1 MPRTEAEVVQGGPG
15 SDAAAQASAA
25 SGAAAVVAPETV
37 VITLNGAQ
45 YTVPKAL
52 AAGIEQE
59 RDKAGTEYGQR
70 VAAQYQTRHA
80 QDSARIAELEEEEPA
95 PGNELKPPSPQDL
108 IDNPEKYHADNKA
121 WTEHLVT
128 SQVAQ
133 VDEKHTNAANARD
146 RETAMAADWKEAVT
160 KFYVEYPHLA
170 DDKDIVDT
178 VWRANFQLIGSMTP
192 EAGFKKLADLSSTR
206 IAKIVERGKAG
217 KAPKLETSGGA
228 AVKVDKGA
236 EDEVTEPERGGI
248 SKAIK
253 ERQRRFRN
261 PNFREAAA

>member
-1 MPRTEAEVVQGGPG
+1 MPRNEADVVQGGPG

-25 SGAAAVVAPETV
+25 GGAAAAGAPETV

-70 VAAQYQTRHA
+70 VAAQYHTRHA
-80 QDSARIAELEEEEPA
+80 QDAARIAELETEEETPDTA
-95 PGNELKPPSPQDL
+95 LRPPEPQDL
-108 IDNPEKYHADNKA
+108 IDNPEKYHAANKA
-121 WTEHLVT
+121 WTEHLVNSAVT
-128 SQVAQ
+128 A
-133 VDEKHTNAANARD
+133 VDDKHTNAASARD
-146 RETAMAADWKEAVT
+146 REQAMAADWKDAVT
-160 KFYVEYPHLA
+160 KFYVEYPHLR

-192 EAGFKKLADLSSTR
+192 EAGFKKLAELSSTR
-206 IAKIVERGKAG
+206 LAKIVERGKAG

-228 AVKVDKGA
+228 APRVVKGD
-236 EDEVTEPERGGI
+236 EDDNPTEPERGGI
-248 SKAIK
+248 SAAIK
-253 ERQRRFRN
+253 ARQRAFRN
-261 PNFREAAA
+261 PTRAAAA